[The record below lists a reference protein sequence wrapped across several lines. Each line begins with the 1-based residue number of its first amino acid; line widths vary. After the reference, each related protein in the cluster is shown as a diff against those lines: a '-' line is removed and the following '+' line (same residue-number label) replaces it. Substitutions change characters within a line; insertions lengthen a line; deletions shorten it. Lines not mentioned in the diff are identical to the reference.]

1 MVVTRPA
8 GDDAVRRGDIPLD
21 RDRALAEPPTGQ
33 GPDLM
38 EMHGMNRFKELA
50 LRLAVVAAFVLVLAA
65 PFRW

>member
-1 MVVTRPA
+1 MRC
-8 GDDAVRRGDIPLD
+8 VRGTSLPT
-21 RDRALAEPPTGQ
+21 ETEHSTNGPTGR